1 MWGIKKKEKASILC
15 LIIAS
20 RTTNNTYMMRPKA
33 APVAGSG
40 AAATIKKQRTK
51 AKKPSGLWAFG
62 REAAARSAEQGAYGV
77 WTFPSGAEFVEAL
90 LAHAN
95 NATHSRKKARS

>member
-1 MWGIKKKEKASILC
+1 
-15 LIIAS
+15 
-20 RTTNNTYMMRPKA
+20 MRPKA

-40 AAATIKKQRTK
+40 AAATIKKQRTT

-62 REAAARSAEQGAYGV
+62 KQGAYGV

-95 NATHSRKKARS
+95 NATPAANIAAKKRGHKN

>member
-1 MWGIKKKEKASILC
+1 MT
-15 LIIAS
+15 
-20 RTTNNTYMMRPKA
+20 R
-33 APVAGSG
+33 SG
-40 AAATIKKQRTK
+40 AAATIKKQRTT

-62 REAAARSAEQGAYGV
+62 KQGAYGV

-95 NATHSRKKARS
+95 NAHIAAKRGRKN